1 MTSSTT
7 TSRPYLPGDL
17 LRVAY
22 TFTDG
27 VRTKTRPAIVLS
39 IPQYHDSRDDIIMM
53 PLSTQAG
60 GYYGDRPLQ
69 DWQAAGI
76 NGPTHIKAV
85 IQTIPRSSIKGT
97 FGRLTPPDHQQVK
110 ETVTE
115 IIDVA

>member
-7 TSRPYLPGDL
+7 TPTYLPGDL

-27 VRTKTRPAIVLS
+27 VRTKTRPAVVLS
-39 IPQYHDSRDDIIMM
+39 PQQYHESRDDIIMM

-76 NGPTHIKAV
+76 NGPTYIKAV
-85 IQTIPRSSIKGT
+85 IQTIPQSSVMGT
-97 FGRLTPPDHQQVK
+97 FGQLTEADRAQVR
-110 ETVTE
+110 EIITE
-115 IIDVA
+115 IIDVI

>member
-7 TSRPYLPGDL
+7 TPYRPGDL

-27 VRTKTRPAIVLS
+27 VRTKTRPAVVLS
-39 IPQYHDSRDDIIMM
+39 VPQYHESRDDVIMM

-60 GYYGDRPLQ
+60 GYYGDRLLQ
-69 DWQAAGI
+69 DWRAAGI

-85 IQTIPRSSIKGT
+85 IQTIPQSSIRGV
-97 FGRLTPPDHQQVK
+97 FGRLTPPDLQQVK
-110 ETVTE
+110 EILDE
-115 IIDVA
+115 IIDLS